1 MIELD
6 INEIEAYNSNKMG
19 WIELITGCMFAGKTE
34 EFIRRLKVLSYAKK
48 RVLAFKPS
56 IDNRYSVEN
65 IISHSGSKLDSYLV
79 KSSDEIKQIVEKENQ
94 IQQVDVIGIDEVQ
107 FFDEN
112 VVDIVEQLADNGII
126 VIVNGLDKDFRGLP
140 FKNVDKLLVKAE
152 FVTKLRAR
160 CHLCGSFA
168 NRSQRI
174 VNGQPALWN
183 SPLILVDGKESYEA
197 RCRKCFIAPKKDV

>member
-1 MIELD
+1 MTELD

-34 EFIRRLKVLSYAKK
+34 EFIRRLRVLSYAKK

-79 KSSDEIKQIVEKENQ
+79 HSSDEIKQIIEKENQ

-107 FFDEN
+107 FFDEQ
-112 VVDIVEQLADNGII
+112 VVELIEQLANQGII
-126 VIVNGLDKDFRGLP
+126 VIVNGLDKDFRCLP
-140 FKNVDKLLVKAE
+140 FKNVDKLLVTAE

-160 CHLCGSFA
+160 CHLCGNFA

-174 VNGQPALWN
+174 VNGQPALWD

-197 RCRKCFIAPKKDV
+197 RCRNCFIVPKKEV